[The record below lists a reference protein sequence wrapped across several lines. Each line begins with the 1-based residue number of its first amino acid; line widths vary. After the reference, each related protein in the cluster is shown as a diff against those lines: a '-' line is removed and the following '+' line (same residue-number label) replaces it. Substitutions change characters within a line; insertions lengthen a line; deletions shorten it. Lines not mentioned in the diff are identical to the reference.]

1 MVYVLSAEVASPKN
15 QSYNPALKDHRR
27 FWSCRRLR
35 RRAWGLGRTETR
47 EQRESILRANFPQ
60 GRSRFPTDSIRN
72 EFKLLLSQLRRCGQG
87 WGFRCSRDWQLDAAV
102 IGSRKSLH
110 LSPRES
116 LAHLTLRRREPS
128 YPKPVLH

>member
-1 MVYVLSAEVASPKN
+1 MGARQDGDQRTKRINSAGEFS
-15 QSYNPALKDHRR
+15 S
-27 FWSCRRLR
+27 
-35 RRAWGLGRTETR
+35 GE
-47 EQRESILRANFPQ
+47 EQVSHE
-60 GRSRFPTDSIRN
+60 IRN